1 MKSGSKDLELKE
13 FTKGTVEATRLIPG
27 TPGKVTGGSST
38 KLGKNMFK
46 EMRLPRSTKRSPYQA
61 QHIIPAEFN
70 EHPVIEKI
78 GMDMDHASNGFFL
91 RIPDEYVSST
101 SRHQGYHAVYSD
113 FVEKKLNEIDLSQ
126 DISTI
131 EKQVFE
137 LQQKLRVLQENGLP
151 LYMTNDY
158 LQKELKILK
167 QKGID
172 DYLIDRANNKDR
184 IRPVWGRG
192 GGATIELWE
201 RWFNKL

>member
-1 MKSGSKDLELKE
+1 MNKFPGSMKNVVEKIKNIEIPNVFPELSLAGGGKVGGGGSNSLKDAYQFMKE
-13 FTKGTVEATRLIPG
+13 TGEKVFGKGTVEATRLIPG

-46 EMRLPRSTKRSPYQA
+46 EMGLPRSTKRSPYQA

-126 DISTI
+126 D
-131 EKQVFE
+131 
-137 LQQKLRVLQENGLP
+137 
-151 LYMTNDY
+151 
-158 LQKELKILK
+158 
-167 QKGID
+167 
-172 DYLIDRANNKDR
+172 
-184 IRPVWGRG
+184 
-192 GGATIELWE
+192 
-201 RWFNKL
+201 